1 MAPPLD
7 DGVFGPYEMTH
18 PSGGRRDASI
28 CWMSLPRVHP
38 ALLGCTRVSLGHCVP
53 RVGGKRHRAG
63 GGGEK
68 LHKASQRLCRAGSAS
83 GSGGR
88 KVRPRGSELVHKR
101 WLMQRVPFPSPP
113 RQLTTLKDDLLRFS
127 DFMAP
132 LLEQEIKS
140 SSPILAGVLL
150 QSYSYIIYS

>member
-1 MAPPLD
+1 
-7 DGVFGPYEMTH
+7 
-18 PSGGRRDASI
+18 
-28 CWMSLPRVHP
+28 
-38 ALLGCTRVSLGHCVP
+38 
-53 RVGGKRHRAG
+53 
-63 GGGEK
+63 
-68 LHKASQRLCRAGSAS
+68 
-83 GSGGR
+83 
-88 KVRPRGSELVHKR
+88 
-101 WLMQRVPFPSPP
+101 MQRVPCPSPP